1 LAVKIRLARMGRK
14 NVSRFRIVAIDG
26 HKKRD
31 GRCLEILGS
40 YNPQSNPKRFIIN
53 TERVSYWLGT
63 GAQPSE
69 TIQNLLKQDRF
80 YEKME
85 GVKKGVSPESMNLER
100 LPDRKRKPK
109 KVNKKAK
116 EA

>member
-1 LAVKIRLARMGRK
+1 LAVKIRLARTGRK
-14 NVSRFRIVAIDG
+14 NVSRFRIVAIDS

-40 YNPQSNPKRFIIN
+40 YNPELKPKQFTIK
-53 TERVSYWLGT
+53 TERVAYWLEK
-63 GAQPSE
+63 GAQASE
-69 TIQNLLKQDRF
+69 TIRNLLKQDRF
-80 YEKME
+80 YEKLE
-85 GVKKGVSPESMNLER
+85 GIKKGLDVQSLNIER

>member
-1 LAVKIRLARMGRK
+1 MGRK
-14 NVSRFRIVAIDG
+14 NVSRFRIVAIDS

-31 GRCLEILGS
+31 GSFLEILGS
-40 YNPQSNPKRFIIN
+40 YNPQQQPKQFAIK
-53 TERVSYWLGT
+53 TDRVAYWLEK

-80 YEKME
+80 YDKLE
-85 GVKKGVSPESMNLER
+85 GIKKGLDAQSLNIER

>member
-1 LAVKIRLARMGRK
+1 MGRK
-14 NVSRFRIVAIDG
+14 NVSRFRIVAIDS

-31 GRCLEILGS
+31 GKFLEILGT
-40 YNPQSNPKRFIIN
+40 YNPQTNPKRFTIN
-53 TERVSYWLGT
+53 TERVSYWLGN
-63 GAQPSE
+63 GALPSE

-80 YEKME
+80 YEKQE
-85 GVKKGVSPESMNLER
+85 GVKKGLSVETLNLQR

>member
-1 LAVKIRLARMGRK
+1 LAVKIRLARTGRK
-14 NVSRFRIVAIDG
+14 NVSCFRIVAIDG

-31 GRCLEILGS
+31 GSFLEILGS
-40 YNPQSNPKRFIIN
+40 YNPEKQPKQFVIK
-53 TERVSYWLGT
+53 TERVAYWIDK

-69 TIQNLLKQDRF
+69 TMQNLLKQDRF
-80 YEKME
+80 FEKLE
-85 GVKKGVSPESMNLER
+85 GIKKGLDAQSLNIER
-100 LPDRKRKPK
+100 HPDRKRKPK